1 MHYNIKVGDIN
12 MEHDDFSG
20 DISSDDIDE
29 HHEHHEHE
37 PKIELRKKEMIAFEI
52 FKMVHTSP
60 HSNFA

>member
-1 MHYNIKVGDIN
+1 

-20 DISSDDIDE
+20 DISSDDFS
-29 HHEHHEHE
+29 EHHEHE
-37 PKIELRKKEMIAFEI
+37 LTIKEQQIEMITFEI